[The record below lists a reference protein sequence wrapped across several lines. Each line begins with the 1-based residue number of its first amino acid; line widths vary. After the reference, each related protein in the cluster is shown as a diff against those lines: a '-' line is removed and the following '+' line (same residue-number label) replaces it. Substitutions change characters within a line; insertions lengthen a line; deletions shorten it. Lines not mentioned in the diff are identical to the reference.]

1 MNAVHVRQERDNE
14 QYDNVRNRDL
24 REEAREREGWIRNTR
39 VVLLYFFAAFVI
51 IRVWILVV
59 ATNNRVY
66 ISITAIAMGILL
78 GFYLRWRRRYVMML
92 REEYANRQQERDAP
106 SGTIQEFLNIQA
118 AIRAAQNGGIV
129 TSAGSY
135 LPNSMSLLVAA
146 LPTIVYQPVVSQSL
160 PPPKN
165 VSHQNL
171 LSSFITGPVSGGSAK
186 VAPVPVPL
194 PGTSI
199 QTGADLESGGDKG
212 ESQDPLCMVCLEYFQ
227 AGDILTCLPC
237 ACAHKYHRVCLIA
250 WLERK
255 TTCPLC
261 TQSVSLML
269 LPPDLGSA
277 GAAAGVGGETTV
289 PTGNSSLTVTTG
301 IPSTPTSAGATGL
314 PHLNP
319 ALRPWTEMNRGNG
332 RDGGMN

>member
-14 QYDNVRNRDL
+14 QYEHIRNRNL

-146 LPTIVYQPVVSQSL
+146 LPTIVYQPVVTHSL
-160 PPPKN
+160 PPPRS

-171 LSSFITGPVSGGSAK
+171 LTSFITGPVSSGSAR
-186 VAPVPVPL
+186 VAPVPL
-194 PGTSI
+194 PIQGTSG
-199 QTGADLESGGDKG
+199 QTDADLESGGDKG
-212 ESQDPLCMVCLEYFQ
+212 ESQAPLCMVCLEYFQ

-237 ACAHKYHRVCLIA
+237 ACGHKYHRVCLIA

-269 LPPDLGSA
+269 LPPEPGSA
-277 GAAAGVGGETTV
+277 GAVAGVGEETV
-289 PTGNSSLTVTTG
+289 APTDNSTLMVATRTHSTPIASAVTSLPVLNPVTR
-301 IPSTPTSAGATGL
+301 PSTEIS
-314 PHLNP
+314 
-319 ALRPWTEMNRGNG
+319 RGGG
-332 RDGGMN
+332 RDVGII